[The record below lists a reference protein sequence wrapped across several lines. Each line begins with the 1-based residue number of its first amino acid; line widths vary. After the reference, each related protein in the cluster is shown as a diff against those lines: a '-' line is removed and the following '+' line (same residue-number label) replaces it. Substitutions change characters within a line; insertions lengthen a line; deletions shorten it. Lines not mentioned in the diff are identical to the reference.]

1 MPQFEQVAEWEQ
13 VEWEVEWEKEADQA
27 MQVEF
32 TTKSVYP
39 LVRVDIV
46 YLHPVVM
53 HSASVALHH
62 SN

>member
-1 MPQFEQVAEWEQ
+1 MAELEQ

-32 TTKSVYP
+32 ATKSVYP
-39 LVRVDIV
+39 LVRVDIA

-53 HSASVALHH
+53 HSASVALYH